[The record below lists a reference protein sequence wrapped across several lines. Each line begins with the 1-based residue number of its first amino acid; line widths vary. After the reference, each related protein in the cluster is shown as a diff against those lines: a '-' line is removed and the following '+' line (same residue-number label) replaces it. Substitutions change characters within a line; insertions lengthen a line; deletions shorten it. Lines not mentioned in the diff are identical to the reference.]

1 MADSLP
7 TDEELDALIEAAL
20 RDEPLLPAPRGLQRR
35 IQEQVLFAS
44 LKEQERARFR
54 RTLLGAVGAVMV
66 ILLGTVAVVSLTH
79 FSILYR
85 HGVSGG
91 RGFVDYY
98 LTLLDVSWSGQIGV
112 FALVGTLGLS
122 AIALWAGLVLFRYE
136 RQLVPRHSMRT
147 GQTETA
153 LREAH

>member
-20 RDEPLLPAPRGLQRR
+20 RDEPLLPVPPGLQRK
-35 IQEQVLFAS
+35 IQDQVLFAS

-98 LTLLDVSWSGQIGV
+98 LTLLDVSWSDQIGV
-112 FALVGTLGLS
+112 IALMGTLGLS
-122 AIALWAGLVLFRYE
+122 ATALWAGLVLFRYE
-136 RQLVPRHSMRT
+136 RQLVPRHYLRR

>member
-1 MADSLP
+1 MANSLP
-7 TDEELDALIEAAL
+7 TEEELDALIEAAL
-20 RDEPLLPAPRGLQRR
+20 RDEPLLPAPPGLQRK
-35 IQEQVLFAS
+35 IQERVLFAV

-54 RTLLGAVGAVMV
+54 RSLLGAVGAVMV
-66 ILLGTVAVVSLTH
+66 ILFGTVAVVSLSH

-122 AIALWAGLVLFRYE
+122 VIALWAGLVLFRYE
-136 RQLVPRHSMRT
+136 SQLLLRRTVPG

-153 LREAH
+153 FREAH

>member
-1 MADSLP
+1 MANSLP

-20 RDEPLLPAPRGLQRR
+20 RDEPLLPAPPGLQRK
-35 IQEQVLFAS
+35 IQERVLYAA

-54 RTLLGAVGAVMV
+54 RSLLGAVGAVMV
-66 ILLGTVAVVSLTH
+66 ILFGTVAVVSLSH

-98 LTLLDVSWSGQIGV
+98 LTLLDLSWSGQVGV
-112 FALVGTLGLS
+112 LALAGTLTLS
-122 AIALWAGLVLFRYE
+122 MVALWAGLVLFRYE
-136 RQLVPRHSMRT
+136 SQLLPQRSRHG
-147 GQTETA
+147 GQTETT